1 MYKNTE
7 HITPIVGFG
16 SDGEGI
22 AKPCGFTVFVPSTVK
37 GDLARILVVKEKKN
51 HGYGKLIE
59 VIEPS
64 PLRATPKCESFPKCG
79 GCTMQSISYEHQ
91 LEYKKNKVLDAL
103 ERIGNFKDVSISSVT
118 GSDPCYNYRNKA
130 QFPVTL
136 VDNKVKAGFYA
147 PHSHR
152 VVPTENCALQDERT
166 NAVVNAVCDWTNE
179 HSISVYDES
188 TSKGLLRRIC
198 MRCGKNEAVL
208 VLVASKDLPFKEE
221 LINKITSK
229 FPFVKGI
236 VINFNGENT
245 NNVYGEHDKVIYGEP
260 FIIDNVGDT
269 KYKVHYK
276 SFYQVNPYTTEKLYN
291 KALELAET
299 DNSQTVFDLY
309 CGTGSISLFLAKKA
323 KKVIGI
329 EIIEDAVK
337 NARENAELNSIEN
350 AEFYCGA
357 AEDVAPKLIK
367 EGTRADVVVLDPP
380 RKGCDE
386 KLLIAISKMSPE
398 RIVYVS
404 CDCAT
409 MARDAKFLAENGYKL
424 METHVFD
431 QFPHTS
437 HVESVALMVRT
448 DSSI

>member
-7 HITPIVGFG
+7 HITPIVAFG
-16 SDGEGI
+16 ADGEGI
-22 AKPCGFTVFVPSTVK
+22 AKPCGFTVFVPSAVK
-37 GDLARILVVKEKKN
+37 GDLARILIVKEKKN
-51 HGYGKLIE
+51 YGYGKLLE

-64 PLRATPKCESFPKCG
+64 PLRAAPECESFPKCG

-91 LEYKKNKVLDAL
+91 LEYKKNKVADAL
-103 ERIGNFKDVSISSVT
+103 TRIGNFEDPCILSVT
-118 GSDPCYNYRNKA
+118 GSNPCYHYRNKA

-136 VDNKVKAGFYA
+136 AFGKVQAGFYA

-152 VVPTENCALQDERT
+152 VIPTEECALQDKRT
-166 NAVVNAVCDWTNE
+166 NAVVNAVCNWANTYA
-179 HSISVYDES
+179 ISVYDEES
-188 TSKGLLRRIC
+188 GKGLLRRIC
-198 MRCGKNEAVL
+198 MRCGKSEAVL

-221 LINKITSK
+221 LIEKITGE

-236 VINFNGENT
+236 VINFNKKIT
-245 NNVYGEHDKVIYGEP
+245 NNVYGECDEVIYGKP
-260 FIIDNVGDT
+260 CIIDNVGDV

-291 KALELAET
+291 KALELANC
-299 DNSQTVFDLY
+299 DKSGTVFDLY

-329 EIIEDAVK
+329 EIVEDAVK
-337 NARENAELNSIEN
+337 NARENAELNEIKN
-350 AEFYCGA
+350 TEFYCGA
-357 AEDVAPKLIK
+357 AEEVAPKLMN

-386 KLLIAISKMSPE
+386 KLLTAISKMAPE

-409 MARDAKFLAENGYKL
+409 MARDAKFLAGNGYKL
-424 METHVFD
+424 METHIFD
-431 QFPHTS
+431 QFPQTS
-437 HVESVALMVRT
+437 HVESVALLVRT
-448 DSSI
+448 D